1 LRILLDVNI
10 LVRANEKARGLP
22 RTLLTQLIAQGHTL
36 LISSEMLVELAG
48 VLRYPR
54 LQALYGLTE
63 DQIYDY
69 ILFLRQA
76 SETVILD
83 YLLSVPMRDP
93 KDLAVLR
100 TAVIGEANIIC
111 TLDSDFYAVETK
123 AFCAALRIEICTDVE
138 LAGRIK
144 P

>member
-1 LRILLDVNI
+1 MRILFDVNI

-22 RTLLTQLIAQGHTL
+22 RTLLTRLIDQGHTL
-36 LISSEMLVELAG
+36 LISNEMLVELAG

-54 LQALYGLTE
+54 LQALYGLSE
-63 DQIYDY
+63 EQIYGY
-69 ILFLRQA
+69 VLFLQQA

-83 YLLSVPMRDP
+83 HLLSVPMRDP
-93 KDLAVLR
+93 KDIAVLR
-100 TAVIGEANIIC
+100 TVVIGEANIIC
-111 TLDSDFYAVETK
+111 TLDSDFYAVETRT
-123 AFCAALRIEICTDVE
+123 FCAALRIEICTDAE